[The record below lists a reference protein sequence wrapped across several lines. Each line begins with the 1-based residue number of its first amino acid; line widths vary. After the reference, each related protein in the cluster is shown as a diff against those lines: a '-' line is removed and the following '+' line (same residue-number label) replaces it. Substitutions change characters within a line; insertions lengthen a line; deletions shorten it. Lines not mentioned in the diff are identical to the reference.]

1 MSKNRWRSRPVLS
14 VILTGATMLVPLF
27 ASVAIAVGVGRVLP
41 RGSTLA
47 AHVVWWVAVLG
58 SSTIVFI
65 GLGRLARRFL
75 PLAALLKM
83 TMLFPDQAPKRLK
96 VAWRAGSVRNLER
109 NAKGELG
116 SVPTETAGEILALA
130 ASLSR
135 HDRATRGHSERV
147 RAFTDLIADEL
158 HLPADERDRLR
169 WSALLHDVGKLGVHP
184 HTLNKPGKLTDEEW
198 AEVRNHPLEGRH
210 LIAPLAPWLGEWSL
224 VIEQHHERYDGSGY
238 PFGLSASQLSLGAR
252 IVSVA
257 DSFEVMTAV
266 RSYKKAMGVAAAR
279 KELTRC
285 AGTQFD
291 PVIVRAFLNV
301 SLGRLRWAASPLS
314 WITDIPFVARLS
326 LVGHAVA
333 TAGQAALGI
342 TAVSVGSALAW
353 HAAAN
358 QAPLLNNLARASHTV
373 TAQHGVNVHV
383 PTITAPEAPGR
394 VRHPSGAGDRRHAV
408 KPAHLT
414 SKGTGGSR
422 ITGATDPTPAAQN
435 TSGGSAT
442 SAPTTSKGT
451 GPSPATTT
459 TAPSVTTSATPP
471 SSGTT
476 TTTKPPTTTSTT
488 TTTTKPPTTTTTTTT
503 TKPPTTTTT
512 TTTKPPPTTTTTTTP
527 SHCLLGLICL

>member
-422 ITGATDPTPAAQN
+422 DY
-435 TSGGSAT
+435 GGN
-442 SAPTTSKGT
+442 
-451 GPSPATTT
+451 
-459 TAPSVTTSATPP
+459 
-471 SSGTT
+471 
-476 TTTKPPTTTSTT
+476 
-488 TTTTKPPTTTTTTTT
+488 
-503 TKPPTTTTT
+503 
-512 TTTKPPPTTTTTTTP
+512 
-527 SHCLLGLICL
+527 